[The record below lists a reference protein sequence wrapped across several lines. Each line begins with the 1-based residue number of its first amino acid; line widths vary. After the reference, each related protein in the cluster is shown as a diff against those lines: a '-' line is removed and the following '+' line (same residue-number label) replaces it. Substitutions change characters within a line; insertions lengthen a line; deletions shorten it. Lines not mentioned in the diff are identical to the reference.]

1 MVTMMRAFRRPWSL
15 STRLTLLVLVLA
27 IPVLLII
34 ALSYGDQVRERRAT
48 ELDEATRSARN
59 GASIVDGFLRD
70 LENTTF
76 AMAGVM
82 AGSTRPFDQA
92 NYGAYLASL
101 AKAYPEVRAIFITDA
116 NGKVAAAASGEG
128 IGTDLSSRP
137 YMTQLKAGTDRVW
150 SGSISGL
157 QSGDV
162 TVAFGRPIRG
172 VDASLRGFVITAF
185 YPERVLQ
192 TLRVDVPGDAQLA
205 LIDERGRLVYVSDRR
220 EPATAEVDLIDAP
233 GVRDALRGRVVPIDG
248 IATPL
253 GSDPRYG
260 AFAPIP
266 RTGWVLAMTRPLV
279 ALESELLTRLV
290 GDSAAVLGTLLVAGL
305 LAAYVANRLA
315 RPLRELS
322 RSAVAIG
329 QGERPIIPALTGG
342 AEVEQLSAAMRTM
355 QAAVA
360 RREDDLRL
368 LATASEKLTGSL
380 EYTETIRTAAAV
392 AVPDFADW
400 CVVDIVDAGRV
411 TRASVAH
418 ADPAKQALA
427 QRLHEHYPPDVA
439 SSRGPIGRVVSSG
452 REELNS
458 DTTDAFLERSARG
471 PDELAIYRELAPRSY
486 ICEPL
491 VVGGQIRGTIMYI
504 TAESGRVYTAADLP
518 LARELARRV
527 AVGIENAR
535 LYYEVR
541 QSVRTRDDF
550 LSAVAHELKTPL
562 TVISGTTQLMR
573 RRLQGDDPAASGR
586 SLDRIMSAVGRMTA
600 FIEELLELVRRQADP
615 TLELH
620 RAPTDLAELVRR
632 VTGELAELSRGQV
645 VEIESDGDV
654 VGEWDAV
661 RLERAIANVLGNAF
675 KYNSAN
681 GRVVVRIG
689 IEESPQGRMAFCS
702 VTDDGIG
709 IPEADRAR
717 IFDRFARGSNVAGRI
732 TGTGVGL
739 TIVRQIVEQHGG
751 TISVT
756 STVGRGSTFTIRL
769 PLASVPSALT
779 AAN

>member
-1 MVTMMRAFRRPWSL
+1 MKRMRGPWSL
-15 STRLTLLVLVLA
+15 STRLTLLVAILA

-34 ALSYGDQVRERRAT
+34 ALSYADQVRERRAS
-48 ELDEATRSARN
+48 ELDTATRSARN

-76 AMAGVM
+76 AMAGVL
-82 AGSTRPFDQA
+82 AGSTRPYDQA
-92 NYGAYLASL
+92 TFGAYLASL
-101 AKAYPEVRAIFITDA
+101 TKAYPELRAFFITDT
-116 NGKVAAAASGEG
+116 NGKVVASASGEG
-128 IGTDLSSRP
+128 IGIDLSTRP
-137 YMTQLKAGTDRVW
+137 YLPRLKAGVDKVW

-157 QSGDV
+157 QSGDI
-162 TVAFGRPIRG
+162 TVAFGRPIR
-172 VDASLRGFVITAF
+172 ASDGTVRGFVILAF

-192 TLRVDVPGDAQLA
+192 TLRVDFPPDAQLA
-205 LIDERGRLVYVSDRR
+205 LIDERGRLLYASDRT
-220 EPATAEVDLIDAP
+220 EPATTEIDLVDAP
-233 GVRDALRGRVVPIDG
+233 GVRDALTGKVVPIDG
-248 IATPL
+248 VATPL
-253 GSDPRYG
+253 SSDRRYG
-260 AFAPIP
+260 ALAPIA
-266 RTGWVLAMTRPLV
+266 RTGWVLAMTRPLA
-279 ALESELLTRLV
+279 ALETELLTRLI
-290 GDSAAVLGTLLVAGL
+290 GDAAAVLGTLLIAAL

-329 QGERPIIPALTGG
+329 RGDRPIIPQLEGG

-360 RREDDLRL
+360 HREDDLRL
-368 LATASEKLTGSL
+368 LATSSERLTESL
-380 EYTETIRTAAAV
+380 EYTETLRTAADV

-411 TRASVAH
+411 TRAAVAH

-427 QRLHEHYPPDVA
+427 QRLHETYPPDVA
-439 SSRGPIGRVVSSG
+439 SSRGPIGRVVTTG
-452 REELNS
+452 REELKS
-458 DTTDAFLERSARG
+458 DISDAFLQQASRG
-471 PDELAIYRELAPRSY
+471 PEELSLYRELAPRSY

-491 VVGGQIRGTIMYI
+491 VLGGQVRGTIMFL
-504 TAESGRVYTAADLP
+504 TAESGRVYGEEHLG

-527 AVGIENAR
+527 AVGIENSR

-562 TVISGTTQLMR
+562 TVISGTTQLLR
-573 RRLQGDDPAASGR
+573 RRMHGDDLTTNAP

-615 TLELH
+615 TLELN

-632 VTGELAELSRGQV
+632 VTSELTELSRGQV
-645 VEIESDGDV
+645 VDIETDEDV
-654 VGEWDAV
+654 IGEWDAV

-675 KYNSAN
+675 KYNAAG
-681 GRVVVRIG
+681 GRVIVRIG
-689 IEESPQGRMAFCS
+689 IEESPQGRVAVCA
-702 VTDDGIG
+702 VTDEGIG
-709 IPEADRAR
+709 IPEADLAR

-732 TGTGVGL
+732 TGSGVGL

-756 STVGRGSTFTIRL
+756 SAVGRGSTFTIRL
-769 PLASVPSALT
+769 PLATVPAALT
-779 AAN
+779 GAN